1 MTTAITNSVSFS
13 SSRIKHFTPLASP
26 HSYCKPF
33 SSNLCCKNSRKNSV
47 DVYPNDVANRVLM
60 DIQNSGIIACLRA
73 QSAEVAIEAARAA
86 LRGGVSVIHP
96 GISISQYY
104 FLVSQTQALQCL
116 VQEYPSASI
125 GVGTVLDREDA
136 KDALKLG
143 AKFLMSP
150 ATVKEILDDVAEC
163 QALYIPGVTTPTE
176 ILFASNAGAK
186 IIKVYPVSAL
196 GGVEYI
202 AALKKPFP
210 HIPMVASQGITLD
223 SVGQYIARGAS
234 AVVLSDAIF
243 DKNAMG
249 ERNFLLINQLACSAA
264 FKGNEALI
272 HTDVLF
278 CSERLILHGS
288 LDGELVPNPVKFTE

>member
-33 SSNLCCKNSRKNSV
+33 SSNFCCKNSRKNSV

-86 LRGGVSVIHP
+86 LRGGVSV
-96 GISISQYY
+96 
-104 FLVSQTQALQCL
+104 ALQCL

-125 GVGTVLDREDA
+125 GVGTVLDRADA

-143 AKFLMSP
+143 AKFIMSP
-150 ATVKEILDDVAEC
+150 AMVKEILDDVAEC
-163 QALYIPGVTTPTE
+163 QALYIPGAATPTE